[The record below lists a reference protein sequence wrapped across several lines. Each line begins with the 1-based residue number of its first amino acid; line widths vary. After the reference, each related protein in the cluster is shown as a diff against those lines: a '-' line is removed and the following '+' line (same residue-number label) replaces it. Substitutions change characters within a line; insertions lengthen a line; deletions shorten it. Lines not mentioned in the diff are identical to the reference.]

1 MVKHI
6 VEPQDKGLIARA
18 ILLCV
23 HEHDVVLIIVFSCRG
38 MVFNYKMWKNVF
50 GMSCTV
56 WHPMD
61 DSDLDV
67 RPAFPSKLTHYQ
79 LTLAWVRQVSYF
91 NPSQLMEHNSY
102 A

>member
-1 MVKHI
+1 MVKNI
-6 VEPQDKGLIARA
+6 VEPLDKGLIART

-38 MVFNYKMWKNVF
+38 MVFNYRMWKNVF
-50 GMSCTV
+50 GMSYTV

-67 RPAFPSKLTHYQ
+67 RPAFQSDLADYYLTQ
-79 LTLAWVRQVSYF
+79 SR
-91 NPSQLMEHNSY
+91 E
-102 A
+102 